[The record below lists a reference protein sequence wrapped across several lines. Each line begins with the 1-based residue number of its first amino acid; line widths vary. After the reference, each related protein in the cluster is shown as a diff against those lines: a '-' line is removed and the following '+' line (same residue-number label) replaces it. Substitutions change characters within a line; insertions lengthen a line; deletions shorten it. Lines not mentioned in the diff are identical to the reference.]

1 LATLEIVMTT
11 GVCVP
16 AAGVIYLLCERAAD
30 AVLFVLANGVGWPF
44 M

>member
-16 AAGVIYLLCERAAD
+16 AAGIVYLMCERAAD
-30 AVLFVLANGVGWPF
+30 ALMFLLGNAVGWPF